1 MPGGGRAQAQGPARG
16 SWGPAP
22 GLIGGLARPG
32 HDPSALRTRT
42 DRSATTS
49 ALENEPSVRD
59 LDAFEA
65 GKIIHPQK

>member
-1 MPGGGRAQAQGPARG
+1 MPGEEGHKPRARPGG
-16 SWGPAP
+16 SSVPAP

-42 DRSATTS
+42 DRPATTS

-65 GKIIHPQK
+65 GEIIHPQK